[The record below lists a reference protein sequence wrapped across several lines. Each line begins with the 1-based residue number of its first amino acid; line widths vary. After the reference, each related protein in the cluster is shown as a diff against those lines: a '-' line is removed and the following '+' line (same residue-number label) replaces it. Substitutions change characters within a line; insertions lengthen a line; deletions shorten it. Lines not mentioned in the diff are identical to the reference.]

1 MNCRLIKVEI
11 LVGMAVIVFI
21 SACSR
26 QTPDA
31 RQDARRVTTIR
42 IVSTNDIHGAL
53 NPTLSPELVVSSETG
68 ETGVLGGID
77 YLAAMIHKIRQ
88 EAPERTAVVDAG
100 DCSQGDYAVN
110 ASEGQFCSRFFNT
123 VGYTVRTIG
132 NHEFDYLDVGPDDQM
147 IDPRGAMKQA
157 AALAGQPI
165 VLANARL
172 ADASPLTPQFR
183 EYVIIDIAG
192 VKVGFTGLL
201 TPSTPTVSRR
211 AGSEGV
217 VFEEPVDAL
226 RRVLPRMRADGA
238 GVVVVL
244 THLTGLC
251 TGRDDDWEGTD
262 TPPCSL
268 NGELAAIQ
276 KVFTTADIDL
286 IVSGH
291 DHVRLA
297 GDGPN
302 IPVVENQGQGVS
314 LGLAEI
320 DVDTSTGRATG
331 RARVLPHVPV
341 CPAHVVGSRVC
352 DRAWP
357 GFAGAVGTDPAVVAL
372 RESVE
377 ALVAAECSDVVA
389 TATGNILYYRA
400 TEPPLA
406 NLTADLLRELGT
418 VTMPDGSVVSAD
430 VGFMNRGSSRGSLA
444 AGPITVCDI
453 ARVWPFTDPPVLVRL
468 TGTELVRML
477 TYLIDDVDKAPVISG
492 ITVSRTGG
500 DPIVVRDA
508 SGNTIDPARVYRV
521 VTTQFI
527 KEGGDRMDEFFRD
540 IPADRW
546 ESLPFS
552 SYRDGFVKLLRER
565 KQVAPPVD
573 IRYSGVIRE

>member
-1 MNCRLIKVEI
+1 MNCRLNKAGI
-11 LVGMAVIVFI
+11 LVGMSVIVLI

-26 QTPDA
+26 RASDQP
-31 RQDARRVTTIR
+31 RDARRFTTIR
-42 IVSTNDIHGAL
+42 IVTTNDIHGAL
-53 NPTLSPELVVSSETG
+53 EPTLSPELVVSPETG
-68 ETGVLGGID
+68 ETGVLGGVD
-77 YLAAMIHKIRQ
+77 YLAAMIHRIRQ
-88 EAPERTAVVDAG
+88 EAPERTVVVDAG

-123 VGYTVRTIG
+123 AGYTVRTIG
-132 NHEFDYLDVGPDDQM
+132 NHEFDYLDAGADDPL

-172 ADASPLTPQFR
+172 ADGSPLTPQFK
-183 EYVIIDIAG
+183 EYVVTDIAG

-201 TPSTPTVSRR
+201 TPTTPTVSRR

-217 VFEEPVDAL
+217 LFEEPVDAL

-251 TGRDDDWEGTD
+251 PGRSDDWDGLD

-276 KVFTTADIDL
+276 QAFTTADIDL

-320 DVDTSTGRATG
+320 DVDHSTGRAAG

-341 CPAHVVGSRVC
+341 CPAHVIGSKVC

-357 GFAGAVGTDPAVVAL
+357 GFTGAVGPDSAVAAV

-389 TATGNILYYRA
+389 TAIGNIVYFRG

-406 NLTADLLRELGT
+406 NLAADLLRELGT
-418 VTMPDGSVVSAD
+418 VTLPDGSVVSAD
-430 VGFMNRGSSRGSLA
+430 VAFMNRGSSRGSLA
-444 AGPITVCDI
+444 AGPVTVCDI

-468 TGTELVRML
+468 TGAELVRML
-477 TYLIDDVDKAPVISG
+477 TFLIDDVDKAPVISG

-500 DPIVVRDA
+500 DPIAVRDA

-521 VTTQFI
+521 VTTQYL

-546 ESLPFS
+546 EPLPFK

-565 KQVAPPVD
+565 KQVAPPAD
-573 IRYSGVIRE
+573 LRYSGVTRE